1 MHRPSTA
8 QRPFKLPAVILSGF
22 FMACSIEDAGV
33 SAPDACAGDGCQGA
47 VAVSLLDAGTALP
60 LGVPDAAASPAGHA
74 ASAVLPCDVDALLA
88 KYCRTCHV
96 AGGSAPMKLIQ
107 PADFA
112 AMSPSDTTRRVLQTT
127 QERLHTADTKRA
139 MPPAGYAK
147 PSSDEVALLDAWLA
161 AGSPAGIACGNAVQP
176 VPQVAAP
183 DAGTVEP
190 DNLECFKFLA
200 HDASSKDVKFNVGI
214 ALDTYVNMTFVPQW
228 AETRYAVSV
237 KPVVD
242 NAKVLHHWLLFRNS
256 TPGPDGL
263 VAPDIGAHPDGDLIT
278 AWAPGGDGLD
288 LSNLANVG
296 YEMPG
301 GSSTSYTLE
310 FHYNSSDPGAQDASG
325 VEICMFKRKP
335 ANTASVSWLGKDNLV
350 VPDTK
355 WVATCDPLTDEPIHI
370 VSVMPH
376 MHTSGVHM
384 KATINRANGKTET
397 LHDEDFNF
405 EYQKSYPKDVTL
417 LAGDSITTECTY
429 SKPTLFGKATDQE
442 MCYLFTYA
450 YPAGALVQIDPW
462 GAFAHGGNSCL
473 Q

>member
-1 MHRPSTA
+1 
-8 QRPFKLPAVILSGF
+8 
-22 FMACSIEDAGV
+22 MALV
-33 SAPDACAGDGCQGA
+33 
-47 VAVSLLDAGTALP
+47 
-60 LGVPDAAASPAGHA
+60 
-74 ASAVLPCDVDALLA
+74 
-88 KYCRTCHV
+88 R
-96 AGGSAPMKLIQ
+96 

-112 AMSPSDTTRRVLQTT
+112 APSPSDAARRVVQTA
-127 QERLHTADTKRA
+127 QERLHTTDTKRA

-147 PSSDEVALLDAWLA
+147 PSADELARLDAWLA
-161 AGSPAGIACGNAVQP
+161 SGSPAGTAACADAGTQTDT
-176 VPQVAAP
+176 AAP
-183 DAGTVEP
+183 DASSVEP
-190 DNLECFKFLA
+190 DNLECFRFLA
-200 HDASSKDVKFNVGI
+200 HDASSKDVKFNVGL
-214 ALDTYVNMTFVPQW
+214 AFDTYVNMTFVPQW

-242 NAKVLHHWLLFRNS
+242 NAKVLHHWLLFRNA

-278 AWAPGGDGLD
+278 AWAPGGEGLD
-288 LSNLANVG
+288 LSNLADVG

-301 GSSTSYTLE
+301 GPSTSYTVE
-310 FHYNSSDPGAQDASG
+310 FHYNSADPGAQDASG

-335 ANTASVSWLGKDNLV
+335 KNTASVSWLGKDNLI
-350 VPDTK
+350 VPETK
-355 WVATCDPLTDEPIHI
+355 WVATCDPLSDEPIHI

-384 KATINRANGKTET
+384 KATINRAGGKTEI

-417 LAGDSITTECTY
+417 LAGDSITTECTF